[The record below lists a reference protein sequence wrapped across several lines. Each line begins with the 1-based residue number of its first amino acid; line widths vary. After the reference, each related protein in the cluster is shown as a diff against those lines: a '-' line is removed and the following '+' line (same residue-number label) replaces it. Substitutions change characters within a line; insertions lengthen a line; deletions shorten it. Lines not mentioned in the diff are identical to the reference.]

1 MPAPAPNQPGRTVIE
16 QDLAELLPFI
26 DWTPFFIAWEMPGVY
41 PKILRDPSLGV
52 EARKLFED
60 GKALLAKIIEDGS
73 FTARGVIGLWPAQR
87 VGDDISLPEQHTAFH
102 TLRQQRDQSVPNAA
116 LADFVSGSPD
126 WIGGFAVGIHGADE
140 LASEYAAAHDDY
152 SSIMVKALADRLA
165 EAFAEKL
172 HQDVRRQYW
181 GYAQGET
188 LSGDDLIKERYRGI
202 RPAPG
207 YPAQPDHTEKR
218 TLFALLDAESTGMQ
232 LTESCAM
239 LPAAAVS
246 GLYLAHPDSKY
257 LALGRIGRDQ
267 VADYA
272 ARKGWTLEEAEKWLA
287 PNLAYD
293 PQPSSPPPAPVSETV
308 PEAVTA

>member
-1 MPAPAPNQPGRTVIE
+1 M
-16 QDLAELLPFI
+16 LAFI

-41 PKILRDPSLGV
+41 PKILRDPSVGV
-52 EARKLFED
+52 EARKLYED
-60 GKALLAKIIEDGS
+60 GKALLAKIIAEQR
-73 FTARGVIGLWPAQR
+73 FTARGVIGLWPARR
-87 VGDDISLPEQHTAFH
+87 VGDDITLPEQHTAFH

-116 LADFVSGSPD
+116 LADFVSESPD

-152 SSIMVKALADRLA
+152 NSIMVKALADRLA

-202 RPAPG
+202 RRRPAIRPS
-207 YPAQPDHTEKR
+207 R
-218 TLFALLDAESTGMQ
+218 TTPRSAPCLPCSTPESIGMQ

-272 ARKGWTLEEAEKWLA
+272 PPQRLDAGRWLKNGSRPTWPTIRSRQRRPKRRKR
-287 PNLAYD
+287 
-293 PQPSSPPPAPVSETV
+293 
-308 PEAVTA
+308 

>member
-1 MPAPAPNQPGRTVIE
+1 M
-16 QDLAELLPFI
+16 
-26 DWTPFFIAWEMPGVY
+26 
-41 PKILRDPSLGV
+41 
-52 EARKLFED
+52 
-60 GKALLAKIIEDGS
+60 
-73 FTARGVIGLWPAQR
+73 
-87 VGDDISLPEQHTAFH
+87 
-102 TLRQQRDQSVPNAA
+102 PNAA
-116 LADFVSGSPD
+116 LADFVSESPD

-152 SSIMVKALADRLA
+152 NSIMVKALADRLA

-188 LSGDDLIKERYRGI
+188 LSGDDLIKERYQGI

-218 TLFALLDAESTGMQ
+218 TLFALLDAQSIGMQ

-257 LALGRIGRDQ
+257 LALAALGATRWPITRAAKAGRWTWLKNGSRPTWPTIRSRQ
-267 VADYA
+267 RRPKR
-272 ARKGWTLEEAEKWLA
+272 RKR
-287 PNLAYD
+287 
-293 PQPSSPPPAPVSETV
+293 
-308 PEAVTA
+308 